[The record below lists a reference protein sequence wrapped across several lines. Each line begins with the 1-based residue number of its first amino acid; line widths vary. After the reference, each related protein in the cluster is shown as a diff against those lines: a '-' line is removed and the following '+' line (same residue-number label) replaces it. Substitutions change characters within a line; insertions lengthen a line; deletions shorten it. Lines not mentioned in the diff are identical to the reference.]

1 MGAVKQAMLDELWK
15 EESEHVLDMF
25 IEGMRNSGFDN
36 EEIIKAVIERCD
48 PDLSPFYEELVQQE
62 KHIKEI
68 INA

>member
-1 MGAVKQAMLDELWK
+1 MEVMQ
-15 EESEHVLDMF
+15 
-25 IEGMRNSGFDN
+25 NCGFDN

>member
-1 MGAVKQAMLDELWK
+1 MVEI
-15 EESEHVLDMF
+15 EHVLNVF
-25 IEGMRNSGFDN
+25 IEGMQSLDFDN

>member
-1 MGAVKQAMLDELWK
+1 MFLGEMQSLD
-15 EESEHVLDMF
+15 
-25 IEGMRNSGFDN
+25 FDN

>member
-1 MGAVKQAMLDELWK
+1 MDTVVFVQKIIRDRR
-15 EESEHVLDMF
+15 EHVLDVFM
-25 IEGMRNSGFDN
+25 EGMQNCGFDN

>member
-1 MGAVKQAMLDELWK
+1 MVEI
-15 EESEHVLDMF
+15 EHVLIVF
-25 IEGMRNSGFDN
+25 IDGMQDLDFDN

>member
-1 MGAVKQAMLDELWK
+1 MVEI
-15 EESEHVLDMF
+15 EHVLNVF
-25 IEGMRNSGFDN
+25 IEGMQSLDFDS

>member
-1 MGAVKQAMLDELWK
+1 MPLRVDKSYLRGP
-15 EESEHVLDMF
+15 EHVLNMF
-25 IEGMRNSGFDN
+25 LGEMQSLDFDS

>member
-1 MGAVKQAMLDELWK
+1 MFLGEMQSLD
-15 EESEHVLDMF
+15 
-25 IEGMRNSGFDN
+25 FDS

>member
-1 MGAVKQAMLDELWK
+1 MVEI
-15 EESEHVLDMF
+15 EHVLNVF
-25 IEGMRNSGFDN
+25 IEGMQNSGFDN
-36 EEIIKAVIERCD
+36 EEIIKSVIERCD